1 MNSNNISPSLE
12 DYLEVI
18 LELNLKD
25 NAIRVT
31 DLAQKLQVA
40 KSSVN
45 QAVKKLV
52 EMGLLKHEHYG
63 PIELTEHGLVA
74 AEKITHRHQLL
85 KRFFIEILGVDSKTA
100 EEDACHIEHYISSVT
115 MKRLLVYLKKTL
127 GS

>member
-1 MNSNNISPSLE
+1 MSPNNISPSLE

-18 LELNLKD
+18 LELNLQN

-31 DLAQKLQVA
+31 DLAEKLQVA

-52 EMGLLKHEHYG
+52 DLGLIKHEHYG
-63 PIELTEHGLVA
+63 PIELTEHGFKA

-85 KRFFIEILGVDSKTA
+85 KRFFIEILGVDPATA
-100 EEDACHIEHYISSVT
+100 EKDACHVEHYVSSVT
-115 MKRLLVYLKKTL
+115 MKRLLIYLKKTL
-127 GS
+127 G